1 MTAEWCLY
9 FLHAS
14 ASVCVC
20 VRDRQTERSLR
31 CPGPHTTLI
40 SVLFGNKHG
49 VISKQSLKYPNS
61 AERECFMSTHFSFPP
76 ARVIPWPSH
85 YRSFVYANFMLMLC
99 HSKDSGGRKWHPGR
113 WLPSA
118 ACTRVCTCG
127 IVSYSYFS
135 ARPMTCCKMRK
146 GLGFR

>member
-14 ASVCVC
+14 ASVC

-40 SVLFGNKHG
+40 SVLFGDEHG

-99 HSKDSGGRKWHPGR
+99 HSKDSGGRKWHPGCR
-113 WLPSA
+113 ALHVLVFV
-118 ACTRVCTCG
+118 RVESFH
-127 IVSYSYFS
+127 IPSYFS